1 MKVFISHA
9 NSKKDREFAQSLA
22 LKLQDKGV
30 ETWNDAAIMAGE
42 DWEENLRNSLH
53 EASAFVVLLSPDWS
67 TSEWTAFELG
77 AAQAIKKKVIPILL
91 ANSQWAVPPMLR
103 SMKMI
108 DATKVD
114 KNQIV
119 NSIEAAIKN

>member
-9 NSKKDREFAQSLA
+9 NSKKDREFAKSLA
-22 LKLQDKGV
+22 LKLRNKGV
-30 ETWNDAAIMAGE
+30 ETWNDTTIMAGE
-42 DWEENLRNSLH
+42 NWEEKLRTSLH
-53 EASAFVVLLSPDWS
+53 EASAFIVLLSPDWS

-77 AAQAIKKKVIPILL
+77 AAKAIKKKVIPILI
-91 ANSQWAVPPMLR
+91 ANSQWTIPPMLR
-103 SMKMI
+103 SMQMI

-119 NSIEAAIKN
+119 SSIEEAIKN

>member
-9 NSKKDREFAQSLA
+9 NSKKDREFAKSLA
-22 LKLQDKGV
+22 LKLRDKGM
-30 ETWNDAAIMAGE
+30 ETSNDTAIMAGE
-42 DWEENLRNSLH
+42 DWEEKLKKSLQ
-53 EASAFVVLLSPDWS
+53 EASAFIMLLSPNWT
-67 TSEWTAFELG
+67 TSPWTAFEFG

-91 ANSQWAVPPMLR
+91 ANSQWTVPPMLR

-119 NSIEAAIKN
+119 NSIEEAIKN